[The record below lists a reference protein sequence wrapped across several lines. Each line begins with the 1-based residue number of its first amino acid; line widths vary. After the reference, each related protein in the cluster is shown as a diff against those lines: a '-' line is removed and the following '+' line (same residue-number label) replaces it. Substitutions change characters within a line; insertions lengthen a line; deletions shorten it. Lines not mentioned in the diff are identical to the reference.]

1 MKTCKDSIVCEHPVA
16 SGVVVDGLSIALWF
30 RQEIVWIFGSLGA
43 NLFCQEFVIEIWMS
57 LMADAFSD
65 LVKKGKVNIGKK

>member
-1 MKTCKDSIVCEHPVA
+1 MKTREDSIVCEHHVA
-16 SGVVVDGLSIALWF
+16 SAVVVDGLSIALWF
-30 RQEIVWIFGSLGA
+30 EQEIVWIFGSLGA
-43 NLFCQEFVIEIWMS
+43 SLFCQEFVIEIWTS